1 MGNKIKHV
9 RISYERKKQLMGWV
23 YTAPWLLGLIWFFLI
38 PMGTSLIYAF
48 SDIDIRPGQIVP
60 TFVGLQNFKDAI
72 FLERNF
78 VQNLFQ
84 SVWAM
89 IYEAPLVIIFSIF
102 VAMILNQKFAGRIFL
117 RGIFFLPL
125 IVASGV
131 VLGIM
136 RGDYIAQS
144 VLQGSAGTALF
155 QVFSIQDV
163 LLETGL
169 PYDIVS
175 AIFQFINNIFNLVW
189 KSGIQILLFLAGL
202 QTVSGSLY
210 EAASIEGAT
219 AWETFW
225 KITFPVLSPV
235 VILITVYTII
245 DNFTDS
251 SSNTVMLQINNLT
264 RTNLE
269 MSSAMSWMYLALVG
283 MVTAVVLLVARKVS
297 AD

>member
-1 MGNKIKHV
+1 
-9 RISYERKKQLMGWV
+9 
-23 YTAPWLLGLIWFFLI
+23 
-38 PMGTSLIYAF
+38 
-48 SDIDIRPGQIVP
+48 
-60 TFVGLQNFKDAI
+60 
-72 FLERNF
+72 
-78 VQNLFQ
+78 
-84 SVWAM
+84 
-89 IYEAPLVIIFSIF
+89 
-102 VAMILNQKFAGRIFL
+102 
-117 RGIFFLPL
+117 
-125 IVASGV
+125 